1 MLQVH
6 AALSVC
12 LRVLSSLLS
21 QSQDTKLS
29 KAFEPAVSQS
39 FGVTLGINIGIR
51 GKEVK
56 DKLFSVRYMN
66 KIPSKEGKICI
77 AYITYTSYTRIY
89 NKGIG
94 DKRMMSREEF
104 DSELQLVSVEDD
116 EIEESDVD
124 KIGLAFVGPSNLFER
139 HLQQEFACSSD
150 ATLAVLAK
158 TTMEVVKPTLSADQ
172 KLANVDTVDC
182 THVDGMITVVQQLDI
197 EVLCSDSGCS
207 ATAAELE
214 DSDVLA
220 GGLRDAINDSVHSG
234 LYTRLL
240 RDNAKEY
247 EPRCKEL
254 ENATVNQTVPVIA
267 GNVTISTLSPSQT
280 KSPES

>member
-6 AALSVC
+6 AALRFC
-12 LRVLSSLLS
+12 LRILSSHL
-21 QSQDTKLS
+21 SQDTKLS
-29 KAFEPAVSQS
+29 KAFELAVRQS
-39 FGVTLGINIGIR
+39 FGATLGVNIGIR

-116 EIEESDVD
+116 EIDESDVD

-158 TTMEVVKPTLSADQ
+158 TTTEVVKPTLSADQ

-197 EVLCSDSGCS
+197 EVLCSDSGGCS

-234 LYTRLL
+234 LYTRLM

-247 EPRCKEL
+247 EPRCNEL
-254 ENATVNQTVPVIA
+254 ENATVNQTVPVVA
-267 GNVTISTLSPSQT
+267 GNVTISTLSLSQT